1 MTKPSKIVSPIVWF
15 AVLVGVL
22 VALVG
27 PANAAKVS
35 ATISFGNTTGFAAAA
50 PAAGG
55 RVSFAVN
62 ASAVK
67 QSDLYYLWVANLCYQ
82 NGDLVS
88 AKYLSVQNPGPDGLA
103 GEFELVWPGG
113 GAAKCT
119 AYVWMFPQPSTP
131 LKGASMTYSVS
142 G

>member
-1 MTKPSKIVSPIVWF
+1 MTKRSKIFSPIVSL

-35 ATISFGNTTGFAAAA
+35 ATISFANKTGFAAAA

-55 RVSFAVN
+55 GVSFAVN

-82 NGDLVS
+82 NGNLVS
-88 AKYLSVQNPGPDGLA
+88 AKYLAVQNPGPNGLA
-103 GEFELVWPGG
+103 GEFKLDWAGG
-113 GAAKCT
+113 GAAQCT
-119 AYVWMFPQPSTP
+119 AYVWMFPQSSTP
-131 LKGASMTYSVS
+131 LKGASMNYSVS